1 MQAMEDLL
9 HAAADHLKAVRVI
22 VFFPNPLI
30 GYVRGL
36 ILAT

>member
-22 VFFPNPLI
+22 VFFPDPLI